1 MQHCFR
7 VNLWLKKATTIF
19 SSGLDAAT
27 ASSYLVVNSFKLF
40 MESQQQP
47 EFKDPNTPE
56 TTVALEPA
64 PMSNFSPTSQSVQK
78 GRWIFTQVYIF
89 LSQLTQNLGRFWNDY
104 KQLVISLA
112 LILVAFIALRVVF
125 AVVDALNDIP
135 LLAPTFQLIGIAYSI
150 WFVSRYLLQESNRQ
164 ELYQKF
170 QSLLNQQ

>member
-1 MQHCFR
+1 MDFHPS
-7 VNLWLKKATTIF
+7 LHL
-19 SSGLDAAT
+19 
-27 ASSYLVVNSFKLF
+27 
-40 MESQQQP
+40 
-47 EFKDPNTPE
+47 
-56 TTVALEPA
+56 
-64 PMSNFSPTSQSVQK
+64 
-78 GRWIFTQVYIF
+78 